1 MFLDSNGNI
10 KVVNKMY
17 LIENGKAS
25 DKIKFNINFMNILQL
40 PTTSFFLALT
50 NDTPKILYDYKISNK
65 IVPSNVFWFVKLSV
79 FWKCIQY
86 TIHWDKA
93 QMLKKFPLDKINGT
107 KDAVFFLSRDP
118 THHSFIFNLPFA
130 YELKHKICL
139 SKTVC
144 VIWFCFVFIKGYIFV
159 QQKAWTLWLSIVII
173 PLKIRI
179 IEKSPTVL
187 LPDLLFLSCSQ
198 GF

>member
-65 IVPSNVFWFVKLSV
+65 IVPSNVF
-79 FWKCIQY
+79 
-86 TIHWDKA
+86 
-93 QMLKKFPLDKINGT
+93 
-107 KDAVFFLSRDP
+107 
-118 THHSFIFNLPFA
+118 
-130 YELKHKICL
+130 
-139 SKTVC
+139 
-144 VIWFCFVFIKGYIFV
+144 
-159 QQKAWTLWLSIVII
+159 
-173 PLKIRI
+173 
-179 IEKSPTVL
+179 
-187 LPDLLFLSCSQ
+187 
-198 GF
+198 

>member
-86 TIHWDKA
+86 TIHWDKT
-93 QMLKKFPLDKINGT
+93 QMLKKISLDKKNGT
-107 KDAVFFLSRDP
+107 KNALFFLSRAQN
-118 THHSFIFNLPFA
+118 HHSSHNHHLQFL
-130 YELKHKICL
+130 YELKCKFRL

-144 VIWFCFVFIKGYIFV
+144 RIFHFWFHFVFIKVYNFAKKNWLFDF
-159 QQKAWTLWLSIVII
+159 KASQ
-173 PLKIRI
+173 
-179 IEKSPTVL
+179 
-187 LPDLLFLSCSQ
+187 FLSK
-198 GF
+198 